1 VGATRQCCCTL
12 ASAVRRMRCFP
23 TRSSLARLASAPHHE
38 FLNRELSDHIAPGHH
53 DNDNTTPTSSP
64 TSPSHTTMSKQTKS
78 NKPAG
83 GKSGQGRSAIED
95 VVAREYT
102 IHLHKH
108 VRSV

>member
-1 VGATRQCCCTL
+1 
-12 ASAVRRMRCFP
+12 MRCFP
-23 TRSSLARLASAPHHE
+23 KRFSLTRLTSAPHHG
-38 FLNRELSDHIAPGHH
+38 FLNCELNNCDRNHYLY
-53 DNDNTTPTSSP
+53 DTTPTSSP
-64 TSPSHTTMSKQTKS
+64 TNPSHTTMSKQTKS

>member
-1 VGATRQCCCTL
+1 MSATRYCCRTL
-12 ASAVRRMRCFP
+12 ASAILRMRWFP
-23 TRSSLARLASAPHHE
+23 KRSSLARLTSAPHHE
-38 FLNRELSDHIAPGHH
+38 FLNRELNHCDWTPRQRRHSPDLLP
-53 DNDNTTPTSSP
+53 TT
-64 TSPSHTTMSKQTKS
+64 PSHTTMSKQTKS

>member
-1 VGATRQCCCTL
+1 
-12 ASAVRRMRCFP
+12 MRCFP
-23 TRSSLARLASAPHHE
+23 KRFSLARLTSAPHHG
-38 FLNRELSDHIAPGHH
+38 FLNRELNNCDRTRYLY
-53 DNDNTTPTSSP
+53 DDDTTPTSSP
-64 TSPSHTTMSKQTKS
+64 TNPSHTTMSKQTKS